1 MLERVTPHIAIVT
14 LDDGT
19 GFNKLSD
26 GPLLAELIGLLEGL
40 DAEPD
45 LRVMVL
51 VGSGKAFSS
60 GGDIRAM
67 HERTGTFA
75 GSPAEIRA
83 AYVGGIHRLCRAMAA
98 LEIPVIA
105 AVNGPAYGAGCD
117 LAMMCDLRIG
127 CEKTVFAESFVRLG
141 LIPGDGGSWFLTK
154 VAGAARA
161 AEMILTGD
169 PIDAETAS
177 DWGLISRLVPAEV
190 LMAEALRLAERIAT
204 AAPLAVRGAKRLLQ
218 GSYRSS
224 LDQALEEAAS
234 WQAILHHSRDH
245 HEAVAAFLERRPPN
259 FTGT

>member
-1 MLERVTPHIAIVT
+1 MLERVTAHIAVLT

-26 GPLLAELIGLLEGL
+26 GPLLSDLTRQLEEINTE
-40 DAEPD
+40 AD
-45 LRVMVL
+45 LRVVVL

-67 HERTGTFA
+67 RDRSGTFA
-75 GSPAEIRA
+75 GGPVEIRA
-83 AYVGGIHRLCRAMAA
+83 AYGAGIHRLCRAMAA
-98 LEIPVIA
+98 LEIPAIA
-105 AVNGPAYGAGCD
+105 AINGPAYGAGCD

-127 CEKTVFAESFVRLG
+127 CEHTVFAESFVRLG

-169 PIDAETAS
+169 PIDAKTAL
-177 DWGLISRLVPAEV
+177 DWGLVSRLVPAAA

-218 GSYRSS
+218 GSYQGS
-224 LDQALEEAAS
+224 LDQALEDAAS
-234 WQAILHHSRDH
+234 RQAILHHSRDH
-245 HEAVAAFLERRPPN
+245 HEAVAAFLERRPPSFSGN
-259 FTGT
+259 